1 MRSVLLTKYI
11 LTYSKVPL
19 LRPPWDRPKVV
30 LIARPYGMIY
40 SVSDLLMYMMIMVYC
55 VTFLLCGVFVFL
67 LKTVLFLSDRN
78 IKAN

>member
-1 MRSVLLTKYI
+1 
-11 LTYSKVPL
+11 
-19 LRPPWDRPKVV
+19 
-30 LIARPYGMIY
+30 MIY